1 MNKTKAVREER
12 YRHSEKKA
20 NTERQRKIDESG
32 RDGESPTKI

>member
-12 YRHSEKKA
+12 YRHSVKKA
-20 NTERQRKIDESG
+20 NTERQRKIERS